1 MAAQAKRVP
10 LPAILLANDLLD
22 GDVAFAFVDGAGPL
36 AWTRDPALALVAA
49 DDAAER
55 AFFEEVDADDA
66 AADRL
71 EAFAATEL
79 RGNKVVDAYLV
90 DVAIESGSPVPRH
103 FRERF
108 KTLGP
113 SNRPDLGKQAGEGIA
128 SAPKG

>member
-22 GDVAFAFVDGAGPL
+22 GDVVFAVADAAGPL
-36 AWTRDPALALVAA
+36 AWTRDPALALVA
-49 DDAAER
+49 
-55 AFFEEVDADDA
+55 ADDA

-113 SNRPDLGKQAGEGIA
+113 SNRPDLGKQAGDGIA

>member
-22 GDVAFAFVDGAGPL
+22 GDVVFAFADGAGPL
-36 AWTRDPALALVAA
+36 AWTRDPALALVA
-49 DDAAER
+49 
-55 AFFEEVDADDA
+55 VDDA

-113 SNRPDLGKQAGEGIA
+113 SNRPDLGKQAGDGIA
-128 SAPKG
+128 STPKG

>member
-1 MAAQAKRVP
+1 MAAAKRP
-10 LPAILLANDLLD
+10 ALPVILLANDLLD
-22 GDVAFAFVDGAGPL
+22 GDVVFAAGDANGL
-36 AWTRDPALALVAA
+36 HWSRDPGAALVGD
-49 DDAAER
+49 DDAT
-55 AFFEEVDADDA
+55 
-66 AADRL
+66 ADRL
-71 EAFAATEL
+71 DAFAAAEL
-79 RGNKVVDAYLV
+79 GNQHVVDAYLV

>member
-1 MAAQAKRVP
+1 MAAAMKRVP

-22 GDVAFAFVDGAGPL
+22 GDVVFASNDGASTL

-49 DDAAER
+49 DDP
-55 AFFEEVDADDA
+55 

-71 EAFAATEL
+71 EAFAAAEL
-79 RGNKVVDAYLV
+79 RGNRVVDAYLV
-90 DVAIESGSPVPRH
+90 DVAVETGRPVPRH

-128 SAPKG
+128 SGPKG

>member
-1 MAAQAKRVP
+1 MATASKRVP

-22 GDVAFAFVDGAGPL
+22 GDVVFATANDAGTL
-36 AWTRDPALALVAA
+36 AWTRDPAPALVAN
-49 DDAAER
+49 
-55 AFFEEVDADDA
+55 DDA
-66 AADRL
+66 AAERL
-71 EAFAATEL
+71 EAFATTEL

-90 DVAIESGSPVPRH
+90 DVTIEAGGPVPRH

>member
-1 MAAQAKRVP
+1 MAAQAKRAP

-22 GDVAFAFVDGAGPL
+22 GDVVFAFIDGAGPL

-49 DDAAER
+49 DDTAAEK
-55 AFFEEVDADDA
+55 
-66 AADRL
+66 L
-71 EAFAATEL
+71 EAFAAAEL
-79 RGNKVVDAYLV
+79 RDNKVVDAYLV